1 MKTFENGKNVIEL
14 IKQLR
19 GWKKISN
26 CGWFFIWSTK
36 FVEEKNFRQFMISLL
51 NETENPLC

>member
-36 FVEEKNFRQFMISLL
+36 FVEAKN
-51 NETENPLC
+51 